1 MLFHLNSSAFLLTFE
16 SDLSQGEGEMA
27 EPLRGENSG

>member
-16 SDLSQGEGEMA
+16 SDLSQGEMA
-27 EPLRGENSG
+27 EPLPGENSG